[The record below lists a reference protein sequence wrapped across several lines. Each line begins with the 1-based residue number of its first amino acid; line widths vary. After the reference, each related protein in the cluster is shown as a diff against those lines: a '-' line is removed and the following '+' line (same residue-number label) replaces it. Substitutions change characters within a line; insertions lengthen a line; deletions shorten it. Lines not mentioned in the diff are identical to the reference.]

1 MSMRDNSQG
10 IENNITLTIPSSYYI
25 MGDGNVH
32 DIQALYYNY
41 LSESEVP
48 LTSFTTTDE
57 VYEEQEPSS
66 SNSDILAVAHPLL
79 ISRSNWLPIEYH
91 TGLPVLEK
99 SNMRSP
105 QRSIVFAS
113 HGEDAMHSRKS
124 NRSQAVGWSTS
135 PCCSRGSR
143 TWTHTDCFHQQVPGP
158 MDVEVYLYGEKYPR
172 LSREYPKNCAGVILP
187 KVIRP
192 GALVALGPPAMHIYN
207 VITDA
212 LGQTAKYDL
221 NWWIN
226 TQSPYNNLVQALN
239 VDHQVFCSR

>member
-66 SNSDILAVAHPLL
+66 SNSDILADSQFLKKAICEAHNAQSSLPPTTRMLCTPENQIEAKQLVEALLLVAQEDPEL
-79 ISRSNWLPIEYH
+79 EH
-91 TGLPVLEK
+91 TP
-99 SNMRSP
+99 
-105 QRSIVFAS
+105 IVFTNKCQG
-113 HGEDAMHSRKS
+113 HGCGR
-124 NRSQAVGWSTS
+124 
-135 PCCSRGSR
+135 
-143 TWTHTDCFHQQVPGP
+143 
-158 MDVEVYLYGEKYPR
+158 
-172 LSREYPKNCAGVILP
+172 VILP

-212 LGQTAKYDL
+212 LVQTAKYDL